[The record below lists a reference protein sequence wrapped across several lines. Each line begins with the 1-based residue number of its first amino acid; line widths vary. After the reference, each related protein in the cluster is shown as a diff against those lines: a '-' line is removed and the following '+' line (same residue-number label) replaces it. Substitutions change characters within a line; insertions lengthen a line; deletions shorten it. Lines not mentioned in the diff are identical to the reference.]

1 MYFTFS
7 SSLIFYLVAVM
18 ASKRIDYT
26 TSTNLL
32 VNQAENSI
40 IVRVQTKCVE
50 SRLLNKDDAGALA
63 PQGITVVIPIP
74 LAVIQIGFR

>member
-1 MYFTFS
+1 
-7 SSLIFYLVAVM
+7 M

-63 PQGITVVIPIP
+63 PQGITVLIPIP